1 MQIYTYC
8 ICKQEDVSYP
18 LIVAMI
24 EHESGYKFDEAGDGG
39 ESLGYMQISEKWHK
53 DRMKELECNNLL
65 NPYQNV
71 RVGISL
77 MKDLIE
83 KYGTIQDALTVYNY
97 GETGARR
104 YLWSNG
110 IYVYDYNKSIM
121 SRMNEI
127 EEELQQQG

>member
-1 MQIYTYC
+1 
-8 ICKQEDVSYP
+8 
-18 LIVAMI
+18 
-24 EHESGYKFDEAGDGG
+24 
-39 ESLGYMQISEKWHK
+39 
-53 DRMKELECNNLL
+53 MKELECNNLL